1 MTDFIEFTEATVNS
15 TPSWFG
21 FPITLKE
28 SSGVSRV
35 DLTKYLDQYKIGT
48 RLIFA
53 GNITLQPY
61 FKNVEYRVSGK
72 LTNTNLTMN
81 STLWLGVYPALGTVQ
96 LDFIAEKMEEF
107 FGLGF

>member
-1 MTDFIEFTEATVNS
+1 LKTIESLRKDIGE
-15 TPSWFG
+15 
-21 FPITLKE
+21 L
-28 SSGVSRV
+28 VS
-35 DLTKYLDQYKIGT
+35 QY
-48 RLIFA
+48 A
-53 GNITLQPY
+53 ALQY
-61 FKNVEYRVSGK
+61 VEYRVSGK

>member
-1 MTDFIEFTEATVNS
+1 MKTIESLRKDIGE
-15 TPSWFG
+15 
-21 FPITLKE
+21 L
-28 SSGVSRV
+28 VS
-35 DLTKYLDQYKIGT
+35 QY
-48 RLIFA
+48 A
-53 GNITLQPY
+53 ALQY
-61 FKNVEYRVSGK
+61 VEYRVSGK